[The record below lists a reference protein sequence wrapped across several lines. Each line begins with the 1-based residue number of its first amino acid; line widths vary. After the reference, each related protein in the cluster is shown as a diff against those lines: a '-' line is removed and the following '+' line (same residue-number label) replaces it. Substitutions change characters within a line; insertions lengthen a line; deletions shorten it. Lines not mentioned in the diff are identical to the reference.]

1 MGFVVYTRRGCHLC
15 EVLIEGLLEEIGP
28 EIGHGLDRDSD
39 SRKSIELRDIDTNPE
54 WREAFDT
61 RVPVLEFD
69 GEWLCDYHL
78 DRQRVR
84 AVLDRVNGPE
94 SAA

>member
-15 EVLIEGLLEEIGP
+15 EVLIEGLLEEIGA
-28 EIGHGLDRDSD
+28 GRDRNSED
-39 SRKSIELRDIDTNPE
+39 SRALELRDIDTKPE
-54 WREAFDT
+54 WRDAFDT

-84 AVLDRVNGPE
+84 AVLDRVDGPE
-94 SAA
+94 NAA